1 MDSQR
6 FQKTLDRINHFGFS
20 KEKGLNRLAF
30 SQAQEEAKDY
40 FITLLK
46 KEQLT
51 VRKDAFGNI
60 IARRKGRYDDLPA
73 VGVGSHLDTVYNA
86 GFFDGTAG
94 VIGAYEIIR
103 TLNEEKVETD
113 HPLEL
118 IVFECEESARFN
130 VATLGS
136 KVMTG
141 QVSYKE
147 LVSLKD
153 KEGILLKDAMAEY
166 GYSLEES
173 LINPRKKNELKAF
186 FEIHIEQGP
195 VLENEKL
202 AIGVVSGIAA
212 PTRLKLEVIG
222 QAAHS
227 GTTPFSLRK
236 DAFMAAAEIA
246 LHLETLAKNEKDH
259 GTVATI
265 GRCEIPNGAMNVVP
279 GQADLYV
286 DIRSISF
293 TSKEKVTQ
301 QLLLAIKEIERKR
314 QVNIV
319 ITMLSDEQPISL
331 NPTLMQFLEEACKT
345 EGYSYKVMP
354 SGAGHDS
361 MHMAKL
367 YPTAMVFVPSK
378 EGISHNPKEYTSPK
392 EMTKGLIVL
401 KKAILQAANKET
413 QISASL

>member
-6 FQKTLDRINHFGFS
+6 FQETLDRINQYGFS

-30 SQAQEEAKDY
+30 SYAQEEAKNY
-40 FITLLK
+40 FITLLE
-46 KEQLT
+46 KEGLT
-51 VRKDAFGNI
+51 VKKDTFGNI
-60 IARRKGRYDDLPA
+60 IARREGRYNDLPA

-86 GFFDGTAG
+86 GSFDGTAG

-103 TLNEEKVETD
+103 TLNEEKIKTD

-141 QVSYKE
+141 QVSYE
-147 LVSLKD
+147 DLASLKD
-153 KEGILLKDAMAEY
+153 KGGVLLKEAMAEY
-166 GYSLEES
+166 GYSLKES
-173 LINPRKKNELKAF
+173 LANPRTKDELKAF

-195 VLENEKL
+195 VLENEGL
-202 AIGVVSGIAA
+202 DIGVVSGIAA

-222 QAAHS
+222 EAAHS

-246 LHLETLAKNEKDH
+246 LQLEALAKNEKAH

-279 GQADLYV
+279 GQTDLYV

-293 TSKEKVTQ
+293 ASKAKVTK
-301 QLLLAIKEIERKR
+301 QLFQAIKAIEHQRD
-314 QVNIV
+314 VNV
-319 ITMLSDEQPISL
+319 TITTLSEESPINL
-331 NPTLMQFLEEACKT
+331 HPTLMHFIEEACKT
-345 EGYSYKVMP
+345 QGFSYKVMP

-378 EGISHNPKEYTSPK
+378 KGISHNPKEYTSPE
-392 EMTKGLIVL
+392 EMAKGLTVL
-401 KKAILQAANKET
+401 KEAILQAANKDNH
-413 QISASL
+413 IVSHD